1 MKRPRQRLPMRS
13 TIDPFDSAHLPAA
26 DITEQLHELRREMNA
41 RRSIYP
47 TLLRTGRLTEHAAT
61 LQAHRLAAAI
71 ATLEQARDAE
81 RDLAAIAAVD
91 RRAAVGDPARDLAA
105 DPATTRRKRDPAT
118 TR

>member
-41 RRSIYP
+41 RRAIYP
-47 TLLRTGRLTEHAAT
+47 AMMRTGQLTERAAT
-61 LQAHRLAAAI
+61 QQAHRLAAAI

-81 RDLAAIAAVD
+81 HDLQAIAKNPA
-91 RRAAVGDPARDLAA
+91 RDPARGSAP

-118 TR
+118 AR